1 MMFKKYYRLTKPG
14 IIYGNALNTA
24 AGFFF
29 AASYYR
35 HFDLWTLLAVLAGS
49 SLVIASGCV
58 VNNYIDRGID
68 VKMERTKKR
77 ALVQGTISGQTALI
91 YGGILGV
98 IGFTILALYTN
109 WLTVG
114 IGAVGYFFYVVMYS
128 VFKRRSVFGTLI
140 GAVSGAVPPLAGY
153 VAVTNSLDSAA
164 ITVFLILV
172 FWQMPHFYAIAIYRL
187 KDYKAAGI
195 PVWPAKKG
203 IPSTKIQMVAY
214 IIAFTVTAASLTL
227 FGYTGLTY
235 LGVVLGLGM
244 AWLLRALEGFNAVD
258 NTAWARKM
266 FFFSL
271 IVTLVMCAIL
281 SVGPLLP

>member
-1 MMFKKYYRLTKPG
+1 MFKKYYRLTKPG

-29 AASYYR
+29 ASAYR
-35 HFDLWTLLAVLAGS
+35 RELHLWTLVAVLIGS

-58 VNNYIDRGID
+58 INNYIDRGID

-98 IGFTILALYTN
+98 AGFAVLALCTN
-109 WLTVG
+109 WLTVSAG
-114 IGAVGYFFYVVMYS
+114 LLGYFFYLVMYS
-128 VFKRRSVFGTLI
+128 IFKRRSAYGTLI
-140 GAVSGAVPPLAGY
+140 GAVSGATPPLAGY
-153 VAVTNSLDSAA
+153 LAVTNNLDAGA
-164 ITVFLILV
+164 VIIFLILIY
-172 FWQMPHFYAIAIYRL
+172 WQMPHFYAIAIYRL
-187 KDYKAAGI
+187 KDYTAAGI
-195 PVWPAKKG
+195 PVWPAKRG
-203 IPSTKIQMVAY
+203 IQNAKVQMVLY
-214 IIAFTVTAASLTL
+214 ILAFTVAAASLTV
-227 FGYTGLTY
+227 FGYTGFTY
-235 LGVVLGLGM
+235 FGVVMGLGL
-244 AWLLRALEGFNAVD
+244 AWLLRALEGFKVRDDA
-258 NTAWARKM
+258 AWARKM